1 MMTQAH
7 PESSSRPGSSRP
19 YVIGDHGG
27 AVLDRWPADGEAMP
41 DHFVVLGLP
50 HLLGLDDAAVEQKVR
65 GLIRQL
71 HPDRYLRDGPW
82 AVERAQRHTALIN
95 DAWRVLRDFERR
107 CQYLI
112 ELAGDRPDEAY
123 KPSAAELATT
133 LERNEL
139 LDELEAQLA
148 TAAQDT
154 RRALRSLLGEI
165 EGERVDE
172 RQQLQEA
179 AALWDAAGGDAAG
192 ESAARRRLRTALGRL
207 AYLDNLRS
215 RTKALLDRG

>member
-1 MMTQAH
+1 V
-7 PESSSRPGSSRP
+7 RP

-27 AVLDRWPADGEAMP
+27 AVLERWPADGEAMP
-41 DHFVVLGLP
+41 DHFAVLGLP
-50 HLLGLDDAAVEQKVR
+50 RLLTQDDAAVEQKVR

-71 HPDRYLRDGPW
+71 HPDRYLRDGPI
-82 AVERAQRHTALIN
+82 AVERAQRHTALVN

-123 KPSAAELATT
+123 KPTTAELALT
-133 LERNEL
+133 LERNEQ
-139 LDELEAQLA
+139 LDELQTQLA
-148 TAAQDT
+148 TATQDT

-172 RQQLQEA
+172 RQQLQQA
-179 AALWDAAGGDAAG
+179 AALWDTANGEAAG
-192 ESAARRRLRTALGRL
+192 ESAARKRLRASLGRL
-207 AYLDNLRS
+207 AYLDNLRT